1 MNSSRPRR
9 IAAFL
14 LPAMAFAWP
23 LDVYTHVPL
32 LHTPAAVILGAVLM
46 AVWVADI
53 VARRRVRL
61 SFELAWPLLLA
72 LGLYWA
78 HALTE
83 GGARPLAMTG
93 CTLLFAATAHFAV
106 SRQVIGR
113 CITASALACGF
124 MAVATVASWAG
135 FLIPT
140 AFGPEGNIV
149 FAGPIAPTAGL
160 VTLLVG
166 FAFAEYPAGNMVYPQ
181 WARRTASGVR
191 AVMGFAILRTAF
203 FGATQ
208 YAFWRPPDWLADGW
222 FMLAALGAIGWLGAR
237 VAAKLVVD
245 RRDAFTRTHGILL
258 LALGM
263 GAAAMIT
270 FGEPIRYYHAFLL
283 ALAAGYVLPHRAA
296 ASSASAPAVLLVV
309 VAVLAWSNLEEVS
322 LADRRDP
329 RNYAAFAETELQA
342 GHAERVEA
350 RMDVIDGVAP
360 REARTHYWRAR
371 AALEREAPLAAA
383 LFFEAA
389 LVPARE
395 EQLLPPLTQ
404 AERQRFLGDLRD
416 YCSGA
421 PEQQRRYAYERALVA
436 DGQTGEALAAL
447 EARLGEPEGAEN
459 GLAADVLT
467 KAMAHVLGDVALAD
481 SFSPYSA
488 TQLHGLWSEWGGETQ
503 FGIEPRD
510 IRWVLIAERLPRF
523 IRIHAV
529 TPHTGETYEL
539 AVGRPHGAGAAQ
551 AEMEW
556 STHPDAA
563 EYEMQ
568 ELRLTG
574 PEGEVIPLGHVV
586 FNNSRVIGMSWD
598 AFPPAPPRFPPLIRM
613 GRLPSPGRAGN

>member
-1 MNSSRPRR
+1 MNSGRPRQ
-9 IAAFL
+9 IGAFL

-23 LDVYTHVPL
+23 LDVYTHIPVL
-32 LHTPAAVILGAVLM
+32 YTPVAVILGAVLV
-46 AVWVADI
+46 AAWGADI

-61 SFELAWPLLLA
+61 SFELVWPLLLA
-72 LGLYWA
+72 LALYWA

-93 CTLLFAATAHFAV
+93 CALMFAATAHFAV

-113 CITASALACGF
+113 CLTASALACGF
-124 MAVATVASWAG
+124 MAVATVASWVG

-140 AFGPEGNIV
+140 AFGPEGRIV
-149 FAGPIAPTAGL
+149 FAGPVAPAAGL

-166 FAFAEYPAGNMVYPQ
+166 FAFAEYPAGNKVYPQ
-181 WARRTASGVR
+181 WARRTAWGAR
-191 AVMGFAILRTAF
+191 GVMGAAILGTVF
-203 FGATQ
+203 WGVTQ

-222 FMLAALGAIGWLGAR
+222 LMLAALGAVGWLAAR

-245 RRDAFTRTHGILL
+245 RLDAFTRTHGVFL
-258 LALGM
+258 LALGT
-263 GAAAMIT
+263 GAAAMMA

-296 ASSASAPAVLLVV
+296 ASSAPGPTVLLVI
-309 VAVLAWSNLEEVS
+309 AGVLAWSNLEEVS

-329 RNYAAFAETELQA
+329 RNYTAYAEAQLSA
-342 GHAERVEA
+342 GNVDLVEA
-350 RMDVIDGVAP
+350 RMDVIDGVAR

-371 AALEREAPLAAA
+371 AALEREDPLAAA

-416 YCSGA
+416 HCSGA
-421 PEQQRRYAYERALVA
+421 SEEQRRYAYERALVA
-436 DGQTGEALAAL
+436 DGQRGEALAAL
-447 EARLGEPEGAEN
+447 EARLGEPEGAEA
-459 GLAADVLT
+459 GLAANVLT
-467 KAMAHVLGDVALAD
+467 KAMAHVLGDVGLAD

-488 TQLHGLWSEWGGETQ
+488 EQLHQLWSEWGGETQ
-503 FGIEPRD
+503 SGIEPRD
-510 IRWVLIAERLPRF
+510 IRWVLIAERQPTF

-529 TPHTGETYEL
+529 TPHTAETYPL

-551 AEMEW
+551 ADVEW
-556 STHPDAA
+556 EAHPDAR

-568 ELRLTG
+568 ELRLKG
-574 PEGEVIPLGHVV
+574 SEGEGIALGHVV
-586 FNNSRVIGMSWD
+586 FHNSRVIGMSWD
-598 AFPPAPPRFPPLIRM
+598 AFPPAPPHFAPSIRM
-613 GRLPSPGRAGN
+613 GRLPSPGN